1 MSECMFYKF
10 QWRALHL
17 THFRKSI
24 FQNKKKSDSKI
35 AETRV
40 VPKYV
45 GEENNSN
52 NYENQKLNKCNGKNK
67 CCRD

>member
-1 MSECMFYKF
+1 MFYKF
-10 QWRALHL
+10 QWRVLHL
-17 THFRKSI
+17 AHFRKKKII

-40 VPKYV
+40 VPNYA

-52 NYENQKLNKCNGKNK
+52 NYGSHKN
-67 CCRD
+67 